1 MTMNRLWTQTSL
13 PPDSTI
19 QNAIQ
24 ILNDLGL
31 RIVLI
36 ASESNELIG
45 TISDGDIRRGLLR
58 GLTLE
63 SSINSIVNRN
73 PITVSNESGQ
83 EFALKLMNEFKIQ
96 QIPVVDRQNKLVG
109 LFLWDEI
116 TRVQAK
122 KNLMVIMA
130 GGLGTRL
137 YPHTE
142 KCPKPMLL
150 VSGKPILEH
159 ILNKAKREGFS
170 EFVLAIYHLGYM
182 IEDHFGNGE
191 KFGVNIRYLREEI
204 PLGTAGALS
213 LLPFTPDS
221 PFIVTNGD
229 VLTDIRY
236 GEFLN
241 FHNSHKMPATLAVRL
256 QESQNPFGVVDL
268 KDNEVVRYQEKPIT
282 HEYINAGV
290 YAFDPEVL
298 KRIVGSTKLDMS
310 TLLETLMQEGSKVA
324 AFPIHEQW
332 LDVGRPSDFL
342 AAEDNLSLSRF
353 NKPN

>member
-1 MTMNRLWTQTSL
+1 MNRLWNQTSL
-13 PPDSTI
+13 PLESTV

-24 ILNDLGL
+24 VLNDSGS
-31 RIVLI
+31 RIVLV
-36 ASESNELIG
+36 ATESSELIG
-45 TISDGDIRRGLLR
+45 TISDGDIRRALLK

-63 SSINSIVNRN
+63 SSIETIVNRN
-73 PITVSNESGQ
+73 PVIVSSESGQ
-83 EFALKLMNEFKIQ
+83 EIALKLMNDFKIQ
-96 QIPVVDRQNKLVG
+96 QIPVVDKQNRIIG
-109 LFLWDEI
+109 LYLWDEI
-116 TRVQAK
+116 NQVQAK

-137 YPHTE
+137 HPHTE

-170 EFVLAIYHLGYM
+170 EFVLAIYHLGHI
-182 IEDHFGNGE
+182 IEEHFGNGE
-191 KFGVNIRYLREEI
+191 KFGVNINYLREEI

-256 QESQNPFGVVDL
+256 QESQNPFGVVHL
-268 KDNEVVRYQEKPIT
+268 RDNEVVRYREKPIT
-282 HEYINAGV
+282 YDYINAGV

-298 KRIVGSTKLDMS
+298 QIIVKSTKLDMS
-310 TLLETLMQEGSKVA
+310 TLIETLIQEDKKVA

-342 AAEDNLSLSRF
+342 AAEDSLSLSKF
-353 NKPN
+353 DEAN